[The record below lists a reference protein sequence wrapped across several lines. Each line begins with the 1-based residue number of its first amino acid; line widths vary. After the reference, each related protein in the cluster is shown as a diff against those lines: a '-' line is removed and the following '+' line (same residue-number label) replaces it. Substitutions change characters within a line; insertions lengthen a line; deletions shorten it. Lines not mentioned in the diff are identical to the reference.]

1 MDENSTLIQ
10 RFEQAVSAF
19 DSGDAYSALNE
30 LVALYQEGFHREEI
44 LTFLAATLMKTV

>member
-30 LVALYQEGFHREEI
+30 LVAFVSRGLSP
-44 LTFLAATLMKTV
+44 